1 MAAYTCNVLL
11 TAVRSRGPFNFMHT
25 SCCPYAL
32 SAATFLRSQDVC
44 LTYNQPLLPSCILVS
59 AHTKAVRMLHSSS
72 HWHQDLPNNPMP
84 SKSTAKQD
92 PEKVKPQ
99 PTSNR
104 YVAVIKLLFRKIM
117 KELNHYCQG
126 FRLLWIDTKVAARMV
141 WQLLH
146 GQVLTRR
153 ERRRLMRTC
162 VDLFR
167 LLPFTVFIIVPF
179 MEFLL
184 PVFVKLFPDMLPS
197 TFETASKKEERLRK
211 RLAAKLELAKF
222 LQETISEMAQRNKT
236 VTDSATQ
243 QFSSYVQQVRHSG
256 QQPSTKEI
264 MRFTKLFEDELTLER
279 LERGQL
285 VALCK
290 LLELQPIGTNN
301 LLRFQLLMTLRSIK
315 ADDEMISM
323 EGIDGLSVS
332 ELQAASRTRGMRS
345 LGLTEDQLK
354 DQIAQWIDLHLKENV
369 PPSLLLLSRAMYLTD
384 VKPKPIEIPPIELP
398 KTDPVVEETVLDTK
412 KALGDPASSLQ
423 GIKATLETSQSS
435 KASVNGV

>member
-153 ERRRLMRTC
+153 ERRR
-162 VDLFR
+162 
-167 LLPFTVFIIVPF
+167 
-179 MEFLL
+179 
-184 PVFVKLFPDMLPS
+184 
-197 TFETASKKEERLRK
+197 EERLRK